1 MKISVII
8 PAYNCAQTL
17 CNTIDSILKSGL
29 EDYEIIVVDD
39 GSSDGTAMLCDKLPS
54 SFPMLR
60 VYHQENSGVSSAR
73 NRGLREA
80 QGEYVWFFDADD
92 SVDPESMTRV
102 QQAITREEPDMLLFG
117 MSFDYYH
124 KGKVYRRDEMSFM
137 QNLTV
142 SHNTLSQ
149 VIQKAYASNYLS
161 PCWNKLI
168 RRNILTSNGVF
179 FQEGMIL
186 LEDLLFTLDALQV
199 CEKVCFLEDVIYRY
213 RQPEDEGNAARRLKK
228 IPSLVDYMDRFASVP
243 EKWSSILDAVY
254 YMLLH
259 QKVRASNAKEIS
271 EIAEDHKRSCFQP
284 LTQQDHWLC
293 EQLENGNYRGLY
305 LRNMKSRVR
314 HGVAVFAKSHGLCP
328 ANGVRK

>member
-39 GSSDGTAMLCDKLPS
+39 GSSDGTTMLCDTLPS

-80 QGEYVWFFDADD
+80 QGDYVWFFDADD
-92 SVDPESMTRV
+92 TVDPGSMTQV
-102 QQAITREEPDMLLFG
+102 QQTIRREEPDMLLFG
-117 MSFDYYH
+117 MSFDYYY
-124 KGKVYRRDEMSFM
+124 KGKRYRREDLICVQDGLYSREDWSMFVPSLF
-137 QNLTV
+137 QC
-142 SHNTLSQ
+142 
-149 VIQKAYASNYLS
+149 NYLS
-161 PCWNKLI
+161 PVWNKVI
-168 RRNILTSNGVF
+168 RREIILEHQVF
-179 FQEGMIL
+179 FS
-186 LEDLLFTLDALQV
+186 EDMHLMEDCLFTLQ
-199 CEKVCFLEDVIYRY
+199 CLEHCNSIYLLPEVIYRY

-243 EKWSSILDAVY
+243 QEWSSILDAVY

-314 HGVAVFAKSHGLCP
+314 HGVAVFAKSHGLYP
-328 ANGVRK
+328 TNGVRK

>member
-39 GSSDGTAMLCDKLPS
+39 GSSDGTAMLCDTLPS

-92 SVDPESMTRV
+92 TVDPESMTRV
-102 QQAITREEPDMLLFG
+102 LEIIRREEPDMLLFG

-124 KGKVYRRDEMSFM
+124 KGKLYRRDEMSFM

-149 VIQKAYASNYLS
+149 VIQKAYESNYLS

-259 QKVRASNAKEIS
+259 QKVSSSTVPELVG
-271 EIAEDHKRSCFQP
+271 IARDHARCSFEPQ
-284 LTQQDHWLC
+284 TDSDRWLNDC
-293 EQLENGNYRGLY
+293 LEKGKFYKLY
-305 LRNMKSRVR
+305 YTCVKSRLR
-314 HGVAVFAKSHGLCP
+314 HRIAVFAKSHGIY
-328 ANGVRK
+328 K